1 MNVSSRVAYAK
12 SASKSCRIKSK
23 ESKES
28 RLERLESAQ
37 AFFIAATVQ
46 SVAVGT
52 AGNRASADSTLLQSI
67 LQSADCCCTITFTVL
82 AFFALLIM
90 FNGFIGAST
99 TSVGDDRQTG
109 IGTTVFALDFF
120 TIFSGLV
127 GGRLYTIGFTG
138 ISTGG
143 RGDFMYIEFTDE
155 MDSNSI
161 TFAIQSWDRFVGI
174 SQRVSDMSSGNTEG
188 LLGQESVVSVQL
200 TESEGSGMYY
210 SK

>member
-23 ESKES
+23 ES

-37 AFFIAATVQ
+37 AFFIAATVT
-46 SVAVGT
+46 VGT
-52 AGNRASADSTLLQSI
+52 AGNRASADSTLLHSI

-143 RGDFMYIEFTDE
+143 RGNFMYIEFTDE

-161 TFAIQSWDRFVGI
+161 TFAIKSWDRFVGI

-200 TESEGSGMYY
+200 TEPEGSGMYY

>member
-23 ESKES
+23 ES

-37 AFFIAATVQ
+37 AFFIAATVT
-46 SVAVGT
+46 VGT

-120 TIFSGLV
+120 TMFSGLV

-143 RGDFMYIEFTDE
+143 RGNFMYIEFTDE

-161 TFAIQSWDRFVGI
+161 TFAIKSWDRFVGI